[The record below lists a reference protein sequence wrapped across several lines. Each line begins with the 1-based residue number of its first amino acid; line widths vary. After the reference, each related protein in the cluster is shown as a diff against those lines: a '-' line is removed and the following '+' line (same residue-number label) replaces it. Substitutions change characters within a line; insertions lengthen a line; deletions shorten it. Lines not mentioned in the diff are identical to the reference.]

1 MNKRKLS
8 LLAISISLVTG
19 HSLAAGFQLN
29 SQSATGIG
37 RAFSGDAVIADNAS
51 VLSRNPAAMAM
62 FDRKALSLGL
72 TYADVD
78 VTIKDVSA
86 LGGTI
91 NYGSEDDAADNKVIP
106 NIYYIHP
113 INDAFA
119 VGVGAFSN
127 FGTGTDISSL
137 NNTGAPVTPVDLLGE
152 TEIVTSTFNASVS
165 YRINQQFSIGAGLD
179 LIYGEGKLKR
189 EGQITDN
196 PLSQTTLV
204 DVEADGWALG
214 GIVGATYEIN
224 DRNRLGMSYRVS
236 PTFKADGKVNY
247 LGQSYEEIHIPL
259 PNIFQVAGY
268 HELSPKWAVHYTAQH
283 TSWGDFDHITVTG
296 SAPDATVKSYH
307 WKNSW
312 LFSVGG
318 TYTIN
323 QNWTARAGYMHDKG
337 VVDEVSSLSI
347 PDSDRNWYT
356 AGASYHLNK
365 NASIDFG
372 VALVRGED
380 VKVLED
386 SSVLA
391 GAGLPSSTVVGHTR
405 SDAVYYSMQYSHLF

>member
-1 MNKRKLS
+1 MNKRKIS

-78 VTIKDVSA
+78 VTIKDV
-86 LGGTI
+86 GYTTPF
-91 NYGSEDDAADNKVIP
+91 GSENLGSENDAADNKVIP

-137 NNTGAPVTPVDLLGE
+137 NNSGASMTPVDLLGE

-189 EGQITDN
+189 AGEIQGGTNVQSTM
-196 PLSQTTLV
+196 V

-236 PTFKADGKVNY
+236 PTFKADGKVEYGFPVRNTY
-247 LGQSYEEIHIPL
+247 DEIHIPL

-365 NASIDFG
+365 NATIDFG
-372 VALVRGED
+372 IAFVRGED
-380 VKVLED
+380 VEVREM
-386 SSVLA
+386 SAITGEVI
-391 GAGLPSSTVVGHTR
+391 GHTR